1 MEHKIFLG
9 KYRVAADEIKQ
20 VVAEPASVSVAAEQ
34 VTSARVYRGIEIDSG
49 REVSLEVLP
58 ASGFKP
64 SVREKLEAE
73 ANAARQINHINIP
86 ELYDFGVEDGQLMY
100 VTEYFDGT
108 SAEDWVNRHG
118 AMPTGSVLRIAL
130 QVMSAMG
137 AAAFHKISH
146 HAINPANLLLVPGQT
161 PEGDWP
167 LIKVLH
173 FIGVAPTF
181 ASGDMSVA
189 AFDKSTHYASPEQL
203 QGRPVDFRSEIYSL
217 GATMWFLLTGAPPL
231 MAPKGPVALEATT
244 TGLAIDKLK
253 GMPKRVRRL
262 LAQMLATDPAERP
275 QDPLAVYRQI
285 QDCVAQVERRETMAK
300 RLGVPFLS
308 GAKIA
313 ALPSRSS
320 RRFPTKI
327 VALAAIVI
335 ALATFGSMAV
345 ANYLRH
351 QRIRQA
357 EEPIGVPI
365 GVTQPAEAAPPVT
378 TSAPTIAPAPPQ
390 PEQSASTVET
400 AQTSSIESRKSK
412 IENAQ
417 APPVTVNAPTVAP
430 APPQP
435 EQSAT
440 TVETAQTNSIENR
453 KSKIENAQAPP
464 VTTSAATIKPLPT
477 APEQTVPATVV
488 QQTPPHPS
496 PESTAAVVVKNE
508 PAKAPPPQP
517 ETTVAREES
526 PKVAANDTKADAEE
540 TKPAPPK
547 PVEVREEKPKQTAR
561 EVASTTRSITPEVR
575 RAEPAPA
582 EGPDEEVAPVREKQV
597 AAVGSK
603 PKKERAKKP
612 KREVAEQEVV
622 LRAEPA
628 EDDQAAEA
636 PMPPLPRN
644 RTRAKFIGVTADG
657 QWMFSLPNKKIVVVP
672 PPPGG

>member
-20 VVAEPASVSVAAEQ
+20 VIAEPASVAVTVAAAEQ
-34 VTSARVYRGIEIDSG
+34 VTTARIYRGIEIDSG
-49 REVSLEVLP
+49 REVNVEVLP
-58 ASGFKP
+58 AGGFKP

-73 ANAARQINHINIP
+73 ATAAKQINHINIP
-86 ELYDFGVEDGQLMY
+86 ELYDFGIEDGQLMY

-108 SAEDWVNRHG
+108 SAEDWVNQHG
-118 AMPTGSVLRIAL
+118 AMPTGAVLRIAL

-173 FIGVAPTF
+173 FIGIAPTF
-181 ASGDMSVA
+181 SSGDMSVA

-203 QGRPVDFRSEIYSL
+203 EGGTVDFRSEIYSL
-217 GATMWFLLTGAPPL
+217 GATMWFLLTAAPPL
-231 MAPKGPVALEATT
+231 MAPKGPLAMQATT

-262 LAQMLATDPAERP
+262 LAQMLSADPAGRP

-313 ALPSRSS
+313 ALPSRS
-320 RRFPTKI
+320 RRPFPTKI

-335 ALATFGSMAV
+335 ALATLGSIAV
-345 ANYLRH
+345 ASYLRH

-357 EEPIGVPI
+357 EEPIGVPV

-390 PEQSASTVET
+390 PEQTAPATV
-400 AQTSSIESRKSK
+400 AQQ
-412 IENAQ
+412 NQ
-417 APPVTVNAPTVAP
+417 APPVTTSAPTVVP
-430 APPQP
+430 AAPQP
-435 EQSAT
+435 EQ
-440 TVETAQTNSIENR
+440 TAQTTQITSIENR
-453 KSKIENAQAPP
+453 KSKIENAQSPP

-477 APEQTVPATVV
+477 APEQTVPATVA
-488 QQTPPHPS
+488 QQTPPAPPPA
-496 PESTAAVVVKNE
+496 PESTAAVVAHNE
-508 PAKAPPPQP
+508 PAKVPPPQP
-517 ETTVAREES
+517 ETTVARDES
-526 PKVAANDTKADAEE
+526 PKVAANEAKTDSEE
-540 TKPAPPK
+540 TKPAPSK
-547 PVEVREEKPKQTAR
+547 QRVEVREEKPKKSDR
-561 EVASTTRSITPEVR
+561 EVVSTTRSVTPEVR

-582 EGPDEEVAPVREKQV
+582 EGPDEEVAPTVEKQV
-597 AAVGSK
+597 ATVGSK

-612 KREVAEQEVV
+612 KREVAEEEAAP
-622 LRAEPA
+622 RAEPV
-628 EDDQAAEA
+628 EDEQVADA
-636 PMPPLPRN
+636 PMPQLPRN

-657 QWMFSLPNKKIVVVP
+657 QWMFSLPNKKVVVVP

>member
-20 VVAEPASVSVAAEQ
+20 VIAEPASVSVTVAAAEQ
-34 VTSARVYRGIEIDSG
+34 VTTARIYRGVEIDSG
-49 REVSLEVLP
+49 REVNVEVLP
-58 ASGFKP
+58 AGGFKP
-64 SVREKLEAE
+64 SVRDKLEAE
-73 ANAARQINHINIP
+73 ATAARQINHINIP
-86 ELYDFGVEDGQLMY
+86 ELYDFGIEDGQLMY

-108 SAEDWVNRHG
+108 SAEDWVNQHG
-118 AMPTGSVLRIAL
+118 AMPTGAVLRIAL

-181 ASGDMSVA
+181 SSGDMSVA

-203 QGRPVDFRSEIYSL
+203 QGGAVDFRSEIYSL
-217 GATMWFLLTGAPPL
+217 GATMWFLLTAAPPL
-231 MAPKGPVALEATT
+231 MVPKGPLAMQATT

-262 LAQMLATDPAERP
+262 LAQMLSTDPAGRP

-313 ALPSRSS
+313 ALPSRS
-320 RRFPTKI
+320 RRAFPAKT

-335 ALATFGSMAV
+335 ALATLGSIAV
-345 ANYLRH
+345 ASYLRH

-357 EEPIGVPI
+357 EEPIGVPV

-378 TSAPTIAPAPPQ
+378 TSAPTVASAPPQ
-390 PEQSASTVET
+390 PEQTENTVQT
-400 AQTSSIESRKSK
+400 AQANSIQNPKS
-412 IENAQ
+412 ELQNAQ
-417 APPVTVNAPTVAP
+417 APVMTSAATVAP

-435 EQSAT
+435 EQT
-440 TVETAQTNSIENR
+440 PNTIET
-453 KSKIENAQAPP
+453 AQAPP

-488 QQTPPHPS
+488 QQTPPPPA
-496 PESTAAVVVKNE
+496 PETTPAVVAKKE
-508 PAKAPPPQP
+508 AAKAPPPEP
-517 ETTVAREES
+517 EATVTHEES
-526 PKVAANDTKADAEE
+526 PKVAANETKADPDE
-540 TKPAPPK
+540 TKPARPK
-547 PVEVREEKPKQTAR
+547 QPVEVREEKPKRTNR
-561 EVASTTRSITPEVR
+561 EVASSERAVTPEVR
-575 RAEPAPA
+575 RAEPPPA
-582 EGPDEEVAPVREKQV
+582 EGPDEEVAPTVEKQV
-597 AAVGSK
+597 ATVGSK
-603 PKKERAKKP
+603 PKKERVKKP
-612 KREVAEQEVV
+612 KREVAEEEAAP
-622 LRAEPA
+622 RAEPV

-636 PMPPLPRN
+636 PMPQLPRN

-657 QWMFSLPNKKIVVVP
+657 QWMFSLPNKKVVVVP

>member
-9 KYRVAADEIKQ
+9 KYRVAADEITQ
-20 VVAEPASVSVAAEQ
+20 VASEPASVSVAAAEQ
-34 VTSARVYRGIEIDSG
+34 VTSARIYRGVEIDSS

-58 ASGFKP
+58 AAGFKP

-73 ANAARQINHINIP
+73 AIAAKQINHINIP
-86 ELYDFGVEDGQLMY
+86 ELYDFGVEDGQLLY

-108 SAEDWVNRHG
+108 TAEDWVNQHG

-181 ASGDMSVA
+181 SSGDMSVA

-203 QGRPVDFRSEIYSL
+203 QGGNVDFRSEIYSL
-217 GATMWFLLTGAPPL
+217 GATMWFLLTAAPPL
-231 MAPKGPVALEATT
+231 MAPNGPLAMQATT

-262 LAQMLATDPAERP
+262 LAQMLSADPAARP

-327 VALAAIVI
+327 VALAAIILV
-335 ALATFGSMAV
+335 LATIGSVAV
-345 ANYLRH
+345 ASYLRH
-351 QRIRQA
+351 QRVRQA

-390 PEQSASTVET
+390 PEQSANTVET
-400 AQTSSIESRKSK
+400 AQTSSIENPKSK
-412 IENAQ
+412 IQNTQ
-417 APPVTVNAPTVAP
+417 APPVTTSAATVAP

-435 EQSAT
+435 EQ
-440 TVETAQTNSIENR
+440 TAQTTQITSIENP
-453 KSKIENAQAPP
+453 KSKIENPQAPP
-464 VTTSAATIKPLPT
+464 VTTSVATIKPLPT
-477 APEQTVPATVV
+477 APEQTVPATVA
-488 QQTPPHPS
+488 QQTPPPPA
-496 PESTAAVVVKNE
+496 PETTAAVVAHTE
-508 PAKAPPPQP
+508 PAKVPPPQP
-517 ETTVAREES
+517 ETTVARDES
-526 PKVAANDTKADAEE
+526 PKVAANETKADAEE

-547 PVEVREEKPKQTAR
+547 QPVEVREEKPKRSDR
-561 EVASTTRSITPEVR
+561 EVATTARSITPEVR

-582 EGPDEEVAPVREKQV
+582 EGPDEEVAPTVEKQV
-597 AAVGSK
+597 ATVGSK

-612 KREVAEQEVV
+612 KREVAEEEAAP
-622 LRAEPA
+622 RAEPV
-628 EDDQAAEA
+628 EDQQVAEA
-636 PMPPLPRN
+636 PMPQLPRN

-657 QWMFSLPNKKIVVVP
+657 QWMFSLPNKKVVVVP